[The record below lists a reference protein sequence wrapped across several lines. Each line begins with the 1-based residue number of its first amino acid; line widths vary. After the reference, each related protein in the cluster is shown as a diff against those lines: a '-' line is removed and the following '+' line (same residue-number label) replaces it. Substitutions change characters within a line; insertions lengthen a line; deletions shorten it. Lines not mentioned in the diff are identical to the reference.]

1 MQASKHARLLGKVAL
16 VCTIL
21 LVAAACGGGGGGGGG
36 GNAAGQPKQGGSIVI
51 GAEQW
56 PECLNPITSCA
67 QASWLPW
74 TTWFYTM
81 PRLMQVDTK
90 GNYLASDLLSETPTE
105 QNGGIQTNPFRVTYK
120 LRPEAVWDDGSQITS
135 EDVKYTWDVI
145 MKTTGTIS
153 TSGYDQIK
161 SIDTPDPKTAV
172 ITFKAPYAAWGDLF
186 GSTNI
191 NGVVLKKAAFNGKV
205 DLKSEMQ
212 TSYPFSGG
220 PWILKSWSKQQAVL
234 VRNTKYWVKD
244 HIPLLD
250 QVTFVPREDQTTETN
265 SLLTNEVQAIYPQPS
280 PGMGKTLS
288 AQGIKVSKGSGTTYE
303 GLWMNQSA
311 FPFNDP
317 KVREA
322 FAYAVNRQGVVDAI
336 YKTDFPD
343 MQVLNCAGWVPNVS
357 DWCNN
362 QDFADITYQPDKAK
376 SILQGDGWTLGS
388 DGIFTK
394 GGKRLSIEFR
404 TTAGNKTRENT
415 QQVLKEQTKAAGI
428 ELDIKNVPPTQLFE
442 DLLPKREF
450 QLAEFAQVA
459 SPDPSVTSILACDQI
474 PTKANSY
481 SGQNSFSWCNKQA
494 TALMRQSDAT
504 IDHAQRRDLLQQVG
518 KLERQDIPWVPMFQK
533 PLILAWRDD
542 RIAGPIGDYT
552 STSYSGFFNMYD
564 WYLKS

>member
-1 MQASKHARLLGKVAL
+1 MRASKYARLLSKVAL

-90 GNYLASDLLSETPTE
+90 GNYLASDLLSEAPTE
-105 QNGGIQTNPFRVTYK
+105 QNGGIQNNPFRVTFK

-161 SIDTPDPKTAV
+161 SIDTPDPKTV
-172 ITFKAPYAAWGDLF
+172 VMTFKAPYAAWGDLF
-186 GSTNI
+186 GSTSI

-288 AQGIKVSKGSGTTYE
+288 APGIKVSKGSGTTYE